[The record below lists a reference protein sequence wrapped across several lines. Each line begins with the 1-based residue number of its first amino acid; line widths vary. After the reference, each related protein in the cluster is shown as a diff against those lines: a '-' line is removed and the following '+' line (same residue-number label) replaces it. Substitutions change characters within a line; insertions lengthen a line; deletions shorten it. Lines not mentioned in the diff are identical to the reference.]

1 VDEFEAKILEITKQ
15 LDESS
20 TKNDGY
26 FTRVQNLTQQL
37 ENLMVDELL
46 NANSLLGA
54 VYTYKYAL

>member
-1 VDEFEAKILEITKQ
+1 MDEFEAKILEITKQ